1 MDVDKFYQATPAIRL
16 SRKKA
21 REYLH
26 NIVPS
31 VGRAPVKSTDTK
43 LQTFLD
49 LLAPKQNG
57 SFPLLQDIEITF
69 LLLLRCFQ

>member
-1 MDVDKFYQATPAIRL
+1 MQHLILIKCQFPLNT
-16 SRKKA
+16 
-21 REYLH
+21 
-26 NIVPS
+26 
-31 VGRAPVKSTDTK
+31 VKSTDTK